1 MGIFGRIKDIYKRI
15 SDAFDGLENGNI
27 RITAEEYLEDTALE
41 LSLLLQ
47 EIIDTGEAG
56 YTEEV
61 NMSKIKHNL
70 DRGYHHIRIK
80 VAFCNSLSWST
91 RSTLGDIIDESFN
104 QTIYNA
110 VAALDNFYIK
120 CNGVSVA
127 DEIAAEHE
135 A

>member
-1 MGIFGRIKDIYKRI
+1 MGIFDRIKDIYKRI

-27 RITAEEYLEDTALE
+27 RITAEEYLEDTTKE
-41 LSLLLQ
+41 LSILLQ
-47 EIIDTGEAG
+47 EVIDSGEAG

-61 NMSKIKHNL
+61 NMSKIMHNL
-70 DRGYHHIRIK
+70 DRGYHHIRST
-80 VAFCNSLSWST
+80 VAFRESLSWKT
-91 RSTLGDIIDESFN
+91 RSILGDIIDESFN

-127 DEIAAEHE
+127 DEIAAEQE
-135 A
+135 T